1 VAEDPTPDPE
11 KEPDP
16 DPTPDPKADEPFDQD
31 RAMATIKAQRE
42 TEAAAVKRAKELEAK
57 VKEYEDRDKTE
68 TQRAAEATEA
78 SKRERDA
85 AKAEAFGLRMLVKY
99 GLDEEDLDLLGAGDE
114 AQIEA
119 RAKRLAER
127 DGGKADDPKRRPRE
141 RLRSGATRVDEP
153 DETDPAKLAGNVSRG
168 W

>member
-1 VAEDPTPDPE
+1 MAEETQE
-11 KEPDP
+11 STEE
-16 DPTPDPKADEPFDQD
+16 TTSTEETNETSTEETFDKD

-42 TEAAAVKRAKELEAK
+42 AEAAAVKRAKELEAK

-68 TQRAAEATEA
+68 QQRATEATEA
-78 SKRERDA
+78 SKREA
-85 AKAEAFGLRMLVKY
+85 AEAKAEVIRLRMLVKY

-114 AQIEA
+114 TQIEA

-127 DGGKADDPKRRPRE
+127 AGGKAEDPKRRPRE

-153 DETDPAKLAGNVSRG
+153 DETDPVKLAGNVSRG